1 MPVYRCIFHGAAGR
15 IVGVKMLGCRSDTG
29 AARQAR
35 ALFAER
41 RRALTAALWRG
52 RKLVAIVVAP
62 PRLTSPGSEAWK
74 PSRHRFAV
82 VDGSRPR
89 RSSVARPCR

>member
-1 MPVYRCIFHGAAGR
+1 MALYRCVFYGAAGR
-15 IVGVKMLGCRSDTG
+15 IVGVTLLDCRHETG
-29 AARQAR
+29 AAKQAR

-62 PRLTSPGSEAWK
+62 LRVISIGSAAWT

-82 VDGSRPR
+82 LDGSRHR
-89 RSSVARPCR
+89 RSPPTTPCS